1 MKAFSQLYQ
10 TLDQTTSTNA
20 KVQAMA
26 EYFAAVND
34 SDAAWA
40 VYFLSG
46 RRLKRLITASV
57 MRKWLVDE
65 ASLPEWL
72 VEESYSSVGDLAETI
87 ALLVSQHS
95 DDNTSLPMLSE
106 QVAALKALARLTEEE
121 QRIHSYW
128 LHAPSHSTPTC
139 RARSY
144 CIG

>member
-72 VEESYSSVGDLAETI
+72 VEESYSSVGDLAETNHHR
-87 ALLVSQHS
+87 LVAVFE
-95 DDNTSLPMLSE
+95 LRPMFFT
-106 QVAALKALARLTEEE
+106 QQNADWWPACGRITATGCTRHRTARRPAARGHTASANGGMDT
-121 QRIHSYW
+121 
-128 LHAPSHSTPTC
+128 
-139 RARSY
+139 
-144 CIG
+144 